1 MLLLVKGLSVRWIL
15 LSDRLAWF
23 IILSGL
29 LMRLVSI
36 WRLRNLFAVCIFLQW
51 LLLFANDVDVR
62 LLD

>member
-36 WRLRNLFAVCIFLQW
+36 WRLSIFLQW

>member
-1 MLLLVKGLSVRWIL
+1 MLLLVKGLSVRWNL

-36 WRLRNLFAVCIFLQW
+36 WRLSIFLQW